1 MTEDQVPVLSIISMK
16 GDAQVIVPVTTE
28 AFTAPELFSSILNW
42 EDSPGV
48 KISLDDPMT
57 STLVANRLFP
67 DTLTFNI
74 PEEVEPS
81 LLLK

>member
-1 MTEDQVPVLSIISMK
+1 MTEDQVPVLSKISMR
-16 GDAQVIVPVTTE
+16 GDAHVIVPVTLE
-28 AFTAPELFSSILNW
+28 AFTDPELFNSILKW
-42 EDSPGV
+42 EDSPV
-48 KISLDDPMT
+48 YKISLADPMT

-74 PEEVEPS
+74 PDEVELP

>member
-1 MTEDQVPVLSIISMK
+1 MTEDQVPVLSKISMK
-16 GDAQVIVPVTTE
+16 GDAQVIVPVTAE
-28 AFTAPELFSSILNW
+28 AFMVPELFSSILKW
-42 EDSPGV
+42 EDSPGD

-74 PEEVEPS
+74 PDEGELP